1 VRHRGEAVLAG
12 GGERAQPVLVGERM
26 PEVDA
31 LRDPDGGRRP
41 LDDVRAAFVT
51 TRVPTWPI
59 LK

>member
-1 VRHRGEAVLAG
+1 VRHGGEAVLAG

-26 PEVDA
+26 PEVEA
-31 LRDPDGGRRP
+31 LRDPTGVADP
-41 LDDVRAAFVT
+41 WMMFVTALVT